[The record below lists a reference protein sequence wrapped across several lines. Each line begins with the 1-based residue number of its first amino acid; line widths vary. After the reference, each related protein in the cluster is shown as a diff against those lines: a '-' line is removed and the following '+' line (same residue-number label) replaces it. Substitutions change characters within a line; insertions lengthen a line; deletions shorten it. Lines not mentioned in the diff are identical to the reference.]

1 MACCLGNERVH
12 LHSFWQDIVPKE
24 TSLFSSNNTVLSLTK
39 SSFCLWKSTGHCWG
53 ARWGWKKKKTGA
65 RFAALG
71 TRTLQ
76 FLSQSSPSCN
86 CDLGTCPRLRDSV
99 SPSSQLSC
107 LEWGDGGVNWD
118 RPPGTA
124 DAQAAPRSRF
134 TQFLS
139 PGSSSPH
146 LPTSS
151 ATGCLGTSLFPF
163 PHCGVAPA
171 RPGAPHLCLTAR
183 KVPCDHP
190 SLLRETSIYP
200 SFSPWP
206 FLLLRTPDIHRC
218 TREVPTLALSQDPF
232 PSFRRPPLHTAFTSG
247 GALYPHTPIL
257 PQTLT
262 YFHPPAFCGG
272 PSALVVLGQG
282 GGPPPPPPPGSG
294 DPSHLRGE
302 RCVY

>member
-1 MACCLGNERVH
+1 M
-12 LHSFWQDIVPKE
+12 
-24 TSLFSSNNTVLSLTK
+24 
-39 SSFCLWKSTGHCWG
+39 
-53 ARWGWKKKKTGA
+53 
-65 RFAALG
+65 G

-76 FLSQSSPSCN
+76 FLPQSSPSYN

-107 LEWGDGGVNWD
+107 LECGDGGVNWD

-151 ATGCLGTSLFPF
+151 ATGSLGTSLFPV
-163 PHCGVAPA
+163 PPCGVPPA
-171 RPGAPHLCLTAR
+171 RPGAPHLCLAAR

-200 SFSPWP
+200 SFSPWS
-206 FLLLRTPDIHRC
+206 FLLLRTPDIAALERSPPWLC
-218 TREVPTLALSQDPF
+218 LKTPFLPSGDLPSTL
-232 PSFRRPPLHTAFTSG
+232 PSPPG
-247 GALYPHTPIL
+247 GALYSHTPIL

-272 PSALVVLGQG
+272 PSALVVVGQG
-282 GGPPPPPPPGSG
+282 GGASPTSATWFWGPLSPP
-294 DPSHLRGE
+294 R
-302 RCVY
+302 